1 MAMGLIIKVANNFIE
16 LLQCAGHSFNAGKT
30 GQANTSTM
38 LIVQER
44 GGGGLSAR
52 GETPFLSSCCVFVGT

>member
-44 GGGGLSAR
+44 GGGVSQP
-52 GETPFLSSCCVFVGT
+52 EEKPHSCHPAVSL